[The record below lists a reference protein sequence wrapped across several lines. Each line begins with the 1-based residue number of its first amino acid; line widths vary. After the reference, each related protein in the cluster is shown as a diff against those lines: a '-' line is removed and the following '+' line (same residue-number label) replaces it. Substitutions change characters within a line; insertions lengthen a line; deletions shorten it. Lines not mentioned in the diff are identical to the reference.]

1 MKYPK
6 KIDIENLLQE
16 ISDDDFS
23 DVLSKYASHV
33 DKTKY
38 ELCKKFVTY
47 LNERKISQAK
57 LARTLGVDR
66 SRINWIVKYKIN
78 NFTIDKLYALWLAID
93 PSSEL
98 KVS

>member
-6 KIDIENLLQE
+6 KEKIEEVLKRIN
-16 ISDDDFS
+16 DDDFS
-23 DVLSKYASHV
+23 DVLSSGASHV

-38 ELCKKFVTY
+38 ELCKKFVSY
-47 LNERKISQAK
+47 LNEEKMSQAE
-57 LARTLGVDR
+57 LARRLGIDR

-78 NFTIDKLYALWLAID
+78 NFTIDKLYELWSTID
-93 PSSEL
+93 PNFEL